1 MAWQVIFSAR
11 SRIDLQKIVEYIA
24 RDNSGAAVVVDHAGR
39 ISGEHA
45 RNGPGSATTACHKIF
60 PGRFVSDHLSTGYEK
75 ARCAGL
81 AILAFSAS
89 VASGPLKRREAIEQ
103 LLFARCDA

>member
-1 MAWQVIFSAR
+1 MTWQVIFSAR

-45 RNGPGSATTACHKIF
+45 RNGPGSATRFFPVGSYLIIYRLATKKRVVRVLRFWHSARRLR
-60 PGRFVSDHLSTGYEK
+60 PGR
-75 ARCAGL
+75 
-81 AILAFSAS
+81 
-89 VASGPLKRREAIEQ
+89 
-103 LLFARCDA
+103 